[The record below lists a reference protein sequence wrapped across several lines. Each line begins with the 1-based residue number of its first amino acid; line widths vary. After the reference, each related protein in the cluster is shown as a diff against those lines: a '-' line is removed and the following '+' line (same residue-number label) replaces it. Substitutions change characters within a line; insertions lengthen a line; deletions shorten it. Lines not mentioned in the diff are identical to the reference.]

1 MYSQNDEAGVLE
13 VLEIKVFLTAQLRW
27 ADVQKIFWKFFGF
40 TLWWCHLWNFLE
52 KKVKFL

>member
-27 ADVQKIFWKFFGF
+27 ADV
-40 TLWWCHLWNFLE
+40 
-52 KKVKFL
+52 